1 MKIYGICDNLEL
13 SVGMRLSGMHVDILQ
28 EKEEIIPKIKE
39 VISKKDIGILV
50 VSQRVYE
57 IAEDE
62 IRDIR
67 ENKRTP
73 LVVTIPN

>member
-28 EKEEIIPKIKE
+28 EKEEIIQKIKE

-67 ENKRTP
+67 DNKRTP

>member
-13 SVGMRLSGMHVDILQ
+13 SVGMRHSGMHVDILQ
-28 EKEEIIPKIKE
+28 EKEEIIQKIKE